1 MKQPKLPTKPKH
13 PERLCW
19 GCEKLCPANDLR
31 CGNGTIRTQH
41 PAELF
46 GEDWMDWELQS
57 RGRNPES
64 AHVEN
69 PNSQNLSIGA
79 V

>member
-1 MKQPKLPTKPKH
+1 MSKPKIAINPKH

-19 GCEKLCPANDLR
+19 GCEKLCPAHDLR

-46 GEDWMDWELQS
+46 GEDWMEWEL
-57 RGRNPES
+57 
-64 AHVEN
+64 EN
-69 PNSQNLSIGA
+69 PVRGADSSQLPVSESLGTEH
-79 V
+79 